1 MREGPDNN
9 THYPNLPVTMKI
21 FAKSQPVE
29 LLAKTWNS
37 GLRMIGKRL
46 LLFLMI
52 VLTYQY
58 LPVHF
63 YHFPEATIF
72 HGDSLYNPYA
82 SMEGEWLQCNF
93 HTHAYA
99 WGGLTN
105 GHQDGKTIIQ
115 KYQQLGY
122 DVIAISDY
130 YKINED
136 MAEHAPVYIPA
147 YEHGSDLNKTH
158 RLVLGTEEVD
168 YYDILYSFNSH
179 FKQFLID
186 HVNRRQP
193 DVIAI
198 NHPGLKKGHDTEYLK
213 KLTGYELLEILNR
226 HRTYTP
232 HWDSVLS
239 LGKPVWLIG
248 NDDLHDLNKDIPGF
262 AWTMV
267 HSAKKANSV
276 TNALA
281 VGNAYGV
288 ALKKEMERTVQK
300 RYAAQNENKLL
311 SVTTNGMTTKWHL
324 EKPALAIRLIGQN
337 GQLKAVARNTDVFE
351 YTFGEDDTYIRAEV
365 ENTHTRMY
373 FNPVVRAHKQ
383 FNSRNI
389 QTAQINHPG
398 TFIYRLSI
406 LLIEVTLIWWI
417 WGIWITNLS
426 TKLFPREVNRQWS
439 IPGKAV

>member
-1 MREGPDNN
+1 
-9 THYPNLPVTMKI
+9 
-21 FAKSQPVE
+21 
-29 LLAKTWNS
+29 
-37 GLRMIGKRL
+37 
-46 LLFLMI
+46 
-52 VLTYQY
+52 
-58 LPVHF
+58 
-63 YHFPEATIF
+63 
-72 HGDSLYNPYA
+72 
-82 SMEGEWLQCNF
+82 
-93 HTHAYA
+93 
-99 WGGLTN
+99 
-105 GHQDGKTIIQ
+105 
-115 KYQQLGY
+115 
-122 DVIAISDY
+122 
-130 YKINED
+130 
-136 MAEHAPVYIPA
+136 
-147 YEHGSDLNKTH
+147 
-158 RLVLGTEEVD
+158 VD

-373 FNPVVRAHKQ
+373 FNPVVRAHEK
-383 FNSRNI
+383 FIPHNI
-389 QTAQINHPG
+389 QTAQINHLG

-439 IPGKAV
+439 IPGKAG